1 MRRWSVDEC
10 NPCPSVCHYTSWVCL
25 CAVPQLWRAEC
36 LAVERVCVLG
46 AFGAYPAIL
55 GKVRDPS
62 LDTPYSWVAGHKLSL
77 PHWWWW
83 STDILAVPLRTA
95 VTLACRV
102 LCYRPQ

>member
-1 MRRWSVDEC
+1 MDEC

-77 PHWWWW
+77 PHW
-83 STDILAVPLRTA
+83 V
-95 VTLACRV
+95 VV
-102 LCYRPQ
+102 YRHFGCSFEDCCHFSM